1 MLLDDDRRQV
11 TATEIQAKQS
21 EKMLLIG
28 PVVERLHT
36 ELLSPLIK
44 RTYSLMQEW
53 NALPPPPEGMG
64 YAELD
69 VEFESVLAQAQKVTA
84 TSSIDQGIAFA
95 VNLAG
100 ARPEALDLLSV
111 DETVRAYWD
120 RIGMP
125 QACIADEQA
134 VDAVRQQRAQ
144 EQQAM
149 AQQQQMAAEGQ
160 AAQDI
165 SGAAKNL
172 GQTPAGA
179 DGQTLMD
186 TILGGITG
194 SGGM

>member
-1 MLLDDDRRQV
+1 
-11 TATEIQAKQS
+11 
-21 EKMLLIG
+21 
-28 PVVERLHT
+28 VERLHT

-53 NALPPPPEGMG
+53 GALPPPPDGMG

-69 VEFESVLAQAQKVTA
+69 VEFESILAQAQKVTA
-84 TSSIDQGIAFA
+84 TSSIEQGVAFLA
-95 VNLAG
+95 NLSQ
-100 ARPEALDLLSV
+100 ARPEALDIL
-111 DETVRAYWD
+111 DADQTARAYMD

-125 QACIADEQA
+125 QACLADDDKVEA
-134 VDAVRQQRAQ
+134 MRQQRAQ

-149 AQQQQMAAEGQ
+149 AMQQQMAAEGQ
-160 AAQDI
+160 AAADI